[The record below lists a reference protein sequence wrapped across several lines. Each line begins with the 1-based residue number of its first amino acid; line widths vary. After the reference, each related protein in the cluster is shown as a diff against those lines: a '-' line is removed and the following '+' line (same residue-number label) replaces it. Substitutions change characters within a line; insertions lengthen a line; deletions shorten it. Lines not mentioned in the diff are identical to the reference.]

1 MTLKEKFENVM
12 HNWINEDYDRKHVA
26 SELEIDADEFA
37 IGFAEWLNFNFK
49 LDFSDKAFEELLVVY
64 KKEKGL

>member
-1 MTLKEKFENVM
+1 MNEKT
-12 HNWINEDYDRKHVA
+12 H
-26 SELEIDADEFA
+26 EILRDEFA
-37 IGFAEWLNFNFK
+37 IEFAEWINFNFK